1 MMRILIDTNIFI
13 PSEDSEIELDSKLAE
28 LHRLVSG
35 EHQLLVHP
43 SSREDI
49 LRDKNEKRRGSM
61 LRRLDKYIELADAPQ
76 FSSLDE
82 ETMLVGAPRK
92 ANDSVDN
99 LILLSLHK
107 NCVHWLITHDEGL
120 RRKAKKI
127 GDYERVFTVEQ
138 AITALLKATEE
149 ELRLYPNI
157 SNVPCHSLDVKN
169 VFFDSLRLGYSGF
182 DEWFSAC
189 SREGRYAWVC
199 NDDDRIHAIAIYKHE
214 TNPVVTQDDR
224 ALRGSVLKLCTFKVL
239 KKGFKI
245 GELLLKQAFNYASDN
260 SIEYVYCTVAPGE
273 HEMLEDLLVEFG
285 FYDFGIDNKGR
296 DRVFVKSFPKILPDT
311 DDPPLEYSIKYYPAI
326 KLDANSVYLIPIQPQ
341 YHKVLFP
348 ELAIQSDLFSE
359 VSNSAGNAIKQAY
372 LCRTPTKSVE
382 PGDIVFFY
390 RTTDDK
396 AITTYGIVDQF
407 YIESE
412 PEKIFQWVS
421 KRTVYSYSEIKKMSN
436 SGEVKVI
443 LFRLIKHLKSPIDL
457 SILKKSGVVN
467 GSIQSLVKLDLAK
480 TKILLKEASINDCLL
495 PN

>member
-1 MMRILIDTNIFI
+1 MRILIDTNIFI

-49 LRDKNEKRRGSM
+49 LRDKNEKRRFSM
-61 LRRLDKYIELADAPQ
+61 LQRLEKYIELADVPQ
-76 FSSLDE
+76 FSSLE
-82 ETMLVGAPRK
+82 EEIKLMGAPRK

-99 LILLSLHK
+99 LILFSLHK

-120 RRKAKKI
+120 RKKAKNL

-149 ELRLYPNI
+149 EVRLYPNI
-157 SNVPCHSLDVKN
+157 SNIPCHSLDVKN
-169 VFFDSLRLGYSGF
+169 VFFDSLRLGYDGF
-182 DEWFSAC
+182 NEWFNRC

-199 NDDDRIHAIAIYKHE
+199 KDNDNIHAIAIYKHE
-214 TNPVVTQDDR
+214 KNPVVTVDDR

-260 SIEYVYCTVAPGE
+260 SIEYIYCTVAPGE
-273 HEMLEDLLVEFG
+273 HEMLEDLLLEFG
-285 FYDFGIDNKGR
+285 FYEFGIDEKGR
-296 DRVFVKSFPKILPDT
+296 DKVFVKSFPKMPPDT
-311 DDPPLEYSIKYYPAI
+311 NESPLEYAIKYYPAI
-326 KLDANSVYLIPIQPQ
+326 KIDSNSVYVIPIKPQ
-341 YHKVLFP
+341 FHEILFP
-348 ELAIQSDLFSE
+348 ELAIQTDLFSE

-372 LCRTPTKSVE
+372 LCKTPTKTVK

-390 RTTDDK
+390 RTTDEK
-396 AITTYGIVDQF
+396 SITTYGVVDQF
-407 YIESE
+407 YIECE
-412 PEKIFQWVS
+412 ADKIFQWVS
-421 KRTVYSYSEIKKMSN
+421 KRTVYSYSDIKKMSGE
-436 SGEVKVI
+436 GEVKVI
-443 LFRLIKHLKSPIDL
+443 LFRLIKHLKSPVGF
-457 SILKKSGVVN
+457 SYLKKSGVVN
-467 GSIQSLVKLDLAK
+467 GSIQSLVRLNLNQ
-480 TKILLKEASINDCLL
+480 TKKLLKEAEINDCLL

>member
-1 MMRILIDTNIFI
+1 MRILIDTNIFI

-28 LHRLVSG
+28 LHRLISG

-43 SSREDI
+43 SSRDDI
-49 LRDKNEKRRGSM
+49 SRDKNEKRRSSM
-61 LRRLDKYIELADAPQ
+61 LQRLDKYIELTGTPQ
-76 FSSLDE
+76 FLSLDE
-82 ETMLVGAPRK
+82 ETMLMGAPRK
-92 ANDSVDN
+92 ENDSVDN

-120 RRKAKKI
+120 RKKAKKL

-138 AITALLKATEE
+138 AIATLLKATEE

-169 VFFDSLRLGYSGF
+169 VFFDSLRLGYNGF
-182 DEWFSAC
+182 DEWFSGC

-199 NDDDRIHAIAIYKHE
+199 KDDDDIHAIAIYKHE
-214 TNPVVTQDDR
+214 NNPVVTLDDR

-285 FYDFGIDNKGR
+285 FYEFGTDEKGR

-311 DDPPLEYSIKYYPAI
+311 GEPPLEYAIKYYPAI
-326 KLDANSVYLIPIQPQ
+326 KLDSNNVYLIPIQPQ
-341 YHKVLFP
+341 FHKILFP
-348 ELAIQSDLFSE
+348 ELIIQSDLFSE
-359 VSNSAGNAIKQAY
+359 VNNSAGNAIKQAY
-372 LCRTPTKSVE
+372 LCRTPTKSVK
-382 PGDIVFFY
+382 PGGIVFFY
-390 RTTDDK
+390 RTIDDK
-396 AITTYGIVDQF
+396 SITTYGIVDQF
-407 YIESE
+407 YVESE
-412 PEKIFQWVS
+412 VEKIFQWVS
-421 KRTVYSYSEIKKMSN
+421 KRTVYSYSDIKKMS
-436 SGEVKVI
+436 SLGEVKVI
-443 LFRLIKHLKSPIDL
+443 LFRLIKHLKSPVSIMDL
-457 SILKKSGVVN
+457 KRTGVIN
-467 GSIQSLVKLDLAK
+467 GSIQSLVKLDIDK

>member
-1 MMRILIDTNIFI
+1 MRILIDTNIFI

-28 LHRLVSG
+28 LHRLISG

-49 LRDKNEKRRGSM
+49 LRDKNEKRRSSM
-61 LRRLDKYIELADAPQ
+61 LQRLDKYIELTDAPQ
-76 FSSLDE
+76 FSSSDE
-82 ETMLVGAPRK
+82 EIMLMGAPRK

-120 RRKAKKI
+120 RKKAKRL
-127 GDYERVFTVEQ
+127 GDYERVLTVEQ
-138 AITALLKATEE
+138 AIAALLKTTEE

-182 DEWFSAC
+182 DEWFSGC

-199 NDDDRIHAIAIYKHE
+199 KDNDSIHAIAIYKHE
-214 TNPVVTQDDR
+214 NNPVVTLDDR
-224 ALRGSVLKLCTFKVL
+224 ALRGNVLKLCTFKVL

-285 FYDFGIDNKGR
+285 FYDFGTDDKGR

-311 DDPPLEYSIKYYPAI
+311 EESPLEYAIKYYPAI
-326 KLDANSVYLIPIQPQ
+326 KLDSNNVFLIPIQPQ
-341 YHKVLFP
+341 YHEVLFP
-348 ELAIQSDLFSE
+348 ELVRQSDLFSE

-372 LCRTPTKSVE
+372 LCRTPTRTVK

-396 AITTYGIVDQF
+396 TITTYGIVDQF

-412 PEKIFQWVS
+412 VEKIFQWVS
-421 KRTVYSYSEIKKMSN
+421 KRTVYSYSDIKKMSD

-443 LFRLIKHLKSPIDL
+443 LFRLIKHLKSPISFLDL
-457 SILKKSGVVN
+457 KRAGIVK
-467 GSIQSLVKLDLAK
+467 GSIQSLVKLDIDQ
-480 TKILLKEASINDCLL
+480 TKILLKEAAINDCLL